1 MLEFIESM
9 VYALDRKGGLLGVM
23 NHGQSNIDRTK
34 IKQGKNT
41 PAQDVIVCHDKTV
54 MVKRI

>member
-1 MLEFIESM
+1 M

-34 IKQGKNT
+34 IKPGKNT